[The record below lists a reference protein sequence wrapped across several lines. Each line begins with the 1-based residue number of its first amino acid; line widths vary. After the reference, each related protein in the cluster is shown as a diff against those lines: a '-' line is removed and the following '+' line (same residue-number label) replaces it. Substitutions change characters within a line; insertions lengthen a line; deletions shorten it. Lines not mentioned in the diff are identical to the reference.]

1 MTTMDSQQ
9 FFEIKKKKHK
19 KVQDQKIALD
29 NNESIKLILNL
40 MSSRFH
46 IYDYNMVKD
55 GFRVLNT
62 LNRVNKK
69 IGESDSYG
77 VKWVRAFEDLS
88 NIVAIDNALEWIN
101 SYNQLVD
108 FFNQK
113 HNQNLKKVELSCYL
127 KECSEQDLTDTF
139 RGASSLKKILNFR
152 ADLGRNDILLD
163 DESAFTMNGKKYM
176 EIFHRH
182 FDLDDLEVNNIHGRF
197 WTLLVPEIIR
207 KFLLQ
212 SKIFFDQDIYRHM
225 NRAFREGR
233 IGSGHVSD
241 FVDLSSTLL
250 FPSKISQELV
260 VYRLDTQNDTS
271 RSFITK
277 GYYSTSLRYE
287 SIVEFDKGD
296 TPVRILR
303 ITIPQDTYFIPMFQ
317 HTGREGE
324 VTLIPGTNLERV
336 EKCEQIGKRVL
347 DKKYL
352 FCDYTVTRTTELSQD
367 TKHKLFS
374 RMISKILKLS
384 ESVKFTQHDY
394 ESELVGE
401 IVNEFTV

>member
-40 MSSRFH
+40 MASRFH

-88 NIVAIDNALEWIN
+88 NIVAIDSSLEWIN
-101 SYNQLVD
+101 SYNEMITL
-108 FFNQK
+108 FNQE
-113 HNQNLKKVELSCYL
+113 HYHHLEKVELSCYL
-127 KECSEQDLTDTF
+127 KECGEQAMKNTF
-139 RGASSLKKILNFR
+139 RGASSRKKILNFR
-152 ADLGRNDILLD
+152 ADLARNDILVD
-163 DESAFTMNGKKYM
+163 DEIAFTMNGKKYM

-182 FDLDDLEVNNIHGRF
+182 FDLDDIEVNSISGKF

-212 SKIFFDQDIYRHM
+212 SNLFFDQDIYRHM

-233 IGSGHVSD
+233 IGIGQVTN
-241 FVDLSSTLL
+241 FLDLSSTLL
-250 FPSKISQELV
+250 FPS
-260 VYRLDTQNDTS
+260 
-271 RSFITK
+271 
-277 GYYSTSLRYE
+277 
-287 SIVEFDKGD
+287 
-296 TPVRILR
+296 
-303 ITIPQDTYFIPMFQ
+303 PQDTNFIPMFQ

-324 VTLIPGTNLERV
+324 VTLMPGTTLQREV
-336 EKCEQIGKRVL
+336 SCQQIGKKVFG
-347 DKKYL
+347 KKYF
-352 FCDYTVTRTTELSQD
+352 FCDYRVTGTTELLLN
-367 TKHKLFS
+367 TKQKIFS
-374 RMISKILKLS
+374 RMISKILYLN
-384 ESVKFTQHDY
+384 ESVEFTRHEY
-394 ESELVGE
+394 ERELVQE
-401 IVNEFTV
+401 IVNEFNV